1 MAYFSILASD
11 SVPSDT
17 NSDIDSDP
25 WSAMDALTSL
35 HIPIKSSFM
44 IQEKIGDARKTL
56 FEVPAKRKGQNPI
69 LFERSVSESI
79 ACESSEG
86 GSESS

>member
-1 MAYFSILASD
+1 LAYISAFASI
-11 SVPSDT
+11 PSDT
-17 NSDIDSDP
+17 STDIDSDP

-69 LFERSVSESI
+69 LFERIESEPI
-79 ACESSEG
+79 TCESSG
-86 GSESS
+86 AGSESP